1 MGGERRDRLRHTTKG
16 RVNPVGYR
24 PEPRRF
30 RITFDETHKRHGLEI
45 VTRSVP
51 VHVLMNVLKA
61 AGAGM
66 GNRRP
71 SLEDV
76 EAIGDLFDNFGGAL
90 IEWNLEH
97 PDTGDPVDPSPAGLR
112 TLDFDLVTELAMEWV
127 GAVMGGAAP
136 LGGSSR
142 PGGSEP
148 SHYPVASLPM
158 IPLSEPIAS
167 GSLRI

>member
-1 MGGERRDRLRHTTKG
+1 M
-16 RVNPVGYR
+16 GYR

-30 RITFDETHKRHGLEI
+30 RLTFDEQHKRHGLEI

-51 VHVLMNVLKA
+51 VHALMDVLKA

-66 GNRRP
+66 GGRQP
-71 SLEDV
+71 SIEDV
-76 EAIGDLFDNFGGAL
+76 EAIADLFENFGGAL
-90 IEWNLEH
+90 IEWNLDH
-97 PDTGDPVDPSPAGLR
+97 PDTGDPVPATPDGLR

-127 GAVMGGAAP
+127 GAVMGGSDP

-142 PGGSEP
+142 PGASEP
-148 SHYPVASLPM
+148 NHYPVASLPM